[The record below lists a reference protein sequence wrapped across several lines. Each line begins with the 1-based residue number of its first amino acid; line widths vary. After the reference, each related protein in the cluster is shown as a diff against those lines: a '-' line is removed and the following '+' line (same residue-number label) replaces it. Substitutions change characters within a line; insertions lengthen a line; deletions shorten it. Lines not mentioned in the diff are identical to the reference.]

1 MAEEGELSSP
11 DELET
16 SKLIVLLPQ
25 TKEYKLDGIPRFDA
39 KIEHEFIQCFA
50 PASVCI
56 QIILSL
62 FIEF

>member
-39 KIEHEFIQCFA
+39 KN
-50 PASVCI
+50 
-56 QIILSL
+56 L
-62 FIEF
+62 